1 MNLPYSYDT
10 LFNIRSDAEFRLL
23 ANLLYKHQYAN
34 NAVYRDFA
42 DHLGIKPGDVKS
54 LEDIPFLPVS
64 FFKTHDIVTG
74 SHTAETIFYSSGTT
88 GSELSRHHVADL
100 SLYNQSLLKGFELAF
115 GPVTNYSF
123 FALLPS
129 YHENNNASLLYMVDQ
144 LIRNS
149 RNPGGFYLD
158 NTEELVDDMIRQGK
172 KRKVMLIG
180 VSYALLD
187 LAEKQP
193 DLSGVIVIETGG
205 MKGRRKEMTKE
216 DLHHRLKEGFA
227 IDTIGSEYGMTELL
241 SQAWSTGNG
250 VFRCPPWMRILTRD
264 TSDPLSYVNGQ
275 TGGVNI
281 IDLANIHSCG
291 FIGTQD
297 LGRMG
302 QEGFEIVGRF
312 DNADIRGCNLLVG

>member
-23 ANLLYKHQYAN
+23 ANLLFRHQYAN
-34 NAVYRDFA
+34 NLVYRGFA
-42 DHLGIKPGDVKS
+42 DHLGIKPENVKS

-64 FFKTHDIVTG
+64 FFKNHAVITG
-74 SHTAETIFYSSGTT
+74 NHIAETVFYSSGTS
-88 GSELSRHHVADL
+88 GSELSKHHVADL

-144 LIRNS
+144 LTRNS
-149 RNPGGFYLD
+149 KNPGGFYLD
-158 NTEELVDDMIRQGK
+158 NTEELVDDILRQCK

-193 DLSGVIVIETGG
+193 DLSDVMIIETGG

-227 IDTIGSEYGMTELL
+227 IDAIGSEYGMTELL
-241 SQAWSTGNG
+241 SQAWSNGNG
-250 VFRCPPWMRILTRD
+250 IFQCPPWMRILTRD
-264 TSDPLSYVNGQ
+264 PSDPFSYVHEQ

-291 FIGTQD
+291 FIATQD
-297 LGRMG
+297 LGRIG
-302 QEGFEIVGRF
+302 PRGFEIIGRF
-312 DNADIRGCNLLVG
+312 DNADIRGCNLLVD